1 VFRQQTETVFDVLS
15 DKTARAIFTHIHE
28 CPQSAKDLQE
38 TCSASLKTVYRR
50 LENLQEAGLVLP
62 VEQVDEEGTHYTVYA
77 TAVEEV
83 EISVKPGD
91 SSVEV
96 EIHEEDNVDRFVSVW
111 SELQNEE

>member
-1 VFRQQTETVFDVLS
+1 VYRQQTESVFDVLS
-15 DKTARAIFTHIHE
+15 DETAREIFTDIHE

-50 LENLQEAGLVLP
+50 LENLQEAGLVSP

-91 SSVEV
+91 SSVEI
-96 EIHEEDNVDRFVSVW
+96 EIHEDDTVDRFVSVW
-111 SELQNEE
+111 SELQDQ

>member
-1 VFRQQTETVFDVLS
+1 MYRPQTDTVFNVLS
-15 DKTARAIFTHIHE
+15 DETARRIFTLIHE

-50 LENLQEAGLVLP
+50 LENLQEAGLVSP
-62 VEQVDEEGTHYTVYA
+62 VEQVDTEGTHYTVYA

-91 SSVEV
+91 SSVEI
-96 EIHEEDNVDRFVSVW
+96 EIHEDDNVDQFVSVW
-111 SELQNEE
+111 SELQKR